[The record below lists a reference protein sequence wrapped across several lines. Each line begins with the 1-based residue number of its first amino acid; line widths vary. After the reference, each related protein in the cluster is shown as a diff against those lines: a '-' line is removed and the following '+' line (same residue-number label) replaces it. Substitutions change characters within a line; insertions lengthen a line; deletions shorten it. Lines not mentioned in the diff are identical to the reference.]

1 METIEMTDDTHIGA
15 MARPVVDLPTELM
28 QMDKKIASAL
38 RDDPAPRTRTHHPW
52 LHPTKGW
59 RMFSRPRGTNKRR
72 KLIPQ
77 GLLCVFG
84 SADHKP
90 RRAA

>member
-1 METIEMTDDTHIGA
+1 MTDDTHVGA
-15 MARPVVDLPTELM
+15 IARPVVFPDGLPTEEM
-28 QMDKKIASAL
+28 QMEVAMGDRIEHG
-38 RDDPAPRTRTHHPW
+38 DDRPKRTHHPW

-72 KLIPQ
+72 KLVKQ

-84 SADHKP
+84 STSHKP
-90 RRAA
+90 RRAS